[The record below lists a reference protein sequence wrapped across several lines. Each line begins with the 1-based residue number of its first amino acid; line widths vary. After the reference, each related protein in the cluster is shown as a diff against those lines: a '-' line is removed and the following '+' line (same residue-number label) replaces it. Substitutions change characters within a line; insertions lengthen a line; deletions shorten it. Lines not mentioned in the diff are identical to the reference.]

1 MNVKLPTAASLAGSW
16 EWNRAGVQ
24 KLAGSNLQGEEC
36 RDNLWVGR
44 PTETGKQKLANSM
57 FSSEFPSCQ
66 TSPVGLDLQKHRS
79 GWRRKAVGDT
89 SGQVGDTSG
98 VT

>member
-1 MNVKLPTAASLAGSW
+1 VKLPTAASLAGSW

-44 PTETGKQKLANSM
+44 PTETGEQKLANSM
-57 FSSEFPSCQ
+57 FSSEFPSRQ
-66 TSPVGLDLQKHRS
+66 TSPVDLQKHRS
-79 GWRRKAVGDT
+79 GWRRKAVWLDT
-89 SGQVGDTSG
+89 TGQVGDTSG